1 MVRPISAF
9 VDSAAFLVYQIKTI
23 EHMMYL
29 NALGQPFIVFNS
41 LKPAF
46 ELLDRRAN
54 IYSDRPRF
62 IVVHEI
68 LCGGLFVASMP
79 YGDLLVWSFLYR
91 FGTYVPPYSWRRN
104 RRAAHGRLTKG
115 VVREYRPVFFKEA
128 ILLAS
133 AVLKTPDALQN
144 HFERAAASAIMSIT
158 YDYPTLED
166 EHDNTITEI
175 HAFLD
180 RLSAA
185 GAPGAH
191 LVEFFPWMIHIPER

>member
-1 MVRPISAF
+1 
-9 VDSAAFLVYQIKTI
+9 
-23 EHMMYL
+23 
-29 NALGQPFIVFNS
+29 
-41 LKPAF
+41 
-46 ELLDRRAN
+46 
-54 IYSDRPRF
+54 
-62 IVVHEI
+62 
-68 LCGGLFVASMP
+68 
-79 YGDLLVWSFLYR
+79 
-91 FGTYVPPYSWRRN
+91 
-104 RRAAHGRLTKG
+104 
-115 VVREYRPVFFKEA
+115 VFFREA

-133 AVLKTPDALQN
+133 AVLKTPDALQS
-144 HFERAAASAIMSIT
+144 HFKRTAASAIMSIT